1 MTGGHGHCHHH
12 DRHLLHN
19 PHHRHL
25 HPLQCGAA
33 KALLSSV
40 YASDP
45 YVLML
50 ACGCLQNLC
59 FDPGW
64 SQLVV
69 AYEVHTRLEELLSH
83 AEPMV
88 VRYASGALTNVSALD
103 DFQLSGTAAHAVDAR
118 LATAETEEATRARAA
133 EVLAAA
139 VRRIAPAARE
149 RRVASARRRL
159 ALALA
164 ADRRH
169 PFSRPGSASS
179 SGSSR
184 SSISYKTANSYY
196 STMSGSNAS
205 SAGGGGSSA
214 EGGGGPSLLPPTAR
228 SRRGSAATLSS
239 LTGVGLG
246 AVGLQEL

>member
-1 MTGGHGHCHHH
+1 M
-12 DRHLLHN
+12 
-19 PHHRHL
+19 
-25 HPLQCGAA
+25 
-33 KALLSSV
+33 
-40 YASDP
+40 
-45 YVLML
+45 
-50 ACGCLQNLC
+50 
-59 FDPGW
+59 
-64 SQLVV
+64 V

-88 VRYASGALTNVSALD
+88 VRCARSAAHRPRATTAACRRAASDAAAPSPFLRPSLYHRYASGALTNVSALD
-103 DFQLSGTAAHAVDAR
+103 DFELSGTAAHAVDAR

-184 SSISYKTANSYY
+184 SSISYKTANSYN

-228 SRRGSAATLSS
+228 SRRGSAATLAS